1 MLQWFVITNYPHI
14 TSDPAVHEGRPCIS
28 GTQIKVTDVASAV
41 EEGKKALELPEYFR
55 GTPHPLSMGEI
66 YSALAYFSDNHEELS
81 RVQAAD
87 KVVADAADKA
97 RLQKIKDFYLGN
109 SSST

>member
-1 MLQWFVITNYPHI
+1 MITNYPHI
-14 TSDPAVHEGRPCIS
+14 TTDPAVHEGRPCIS

-41 EEGKKALELPEYFR
+41 EEGKQAPELPEYFR

-66 YSALAYFSDNHEELS
+66 YAALAYYSDNEAELA

-87 KVVADAADKA
+87 KVVSDKA
-97 RLQKIKDFYLGN
+97 EHTRLEKIKDYYLGR
-109 SSST
+109 

>member
-1 MLQWFVITNYPHI
+1 VLQWNVITNYPHI
-14 TSDPAVHEGRPCIS
+14 TTDPAVHEGRPCIS

-55 GTPHPLSMGEI
+55 GTPQPLTMGEI
-66 YSALAYFSDNHEELS
+66 YAALAYYSDNEAELA

-87 KVVADAADKA
+87 KIVSDKA
-97 RLQKIKDFYLGN
+97 EHTRLEKIKDYYLGR
-109 SSST
+109 